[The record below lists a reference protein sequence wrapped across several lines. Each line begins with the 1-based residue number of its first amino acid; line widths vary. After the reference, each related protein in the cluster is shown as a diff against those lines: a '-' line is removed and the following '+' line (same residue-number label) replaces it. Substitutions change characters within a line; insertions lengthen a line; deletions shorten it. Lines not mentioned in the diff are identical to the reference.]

1 MVGLAKLPWVKGSTI
16 IVLWTGNWCWSC
28 LIFLCFGYGKADK
41 AHHLHSQQA
50 EVSRRRLASLQLLL
64 LKPDKGGRSSR
75 AERTGNNSHST
86 SDNSNI
92 TEYQVANK
100 FKWGAHGQPQF
111 FSLLP
116 PAQPPGNLLLRSHP
130 SRPHSQAPFS
140 LWAHLCGP
148 STAKLS
154 PLNTCCLMDS
164 RFILQT

>member
-16 IVLWTGNWCWSC
+16 IILWTGNWGWSC
-28 LIFLCFGYGKADK
+28 LIFLCLGYGKANK

-50 EVSRRRLASLQLLL
+50 KVPRRRLAASLQLLL

-100 FKWGAHGQPQF
+100 LKWGSYG
-111 FSLLP
+111 
-116 PAQPPGNLLLRSHP
+116 
-130 SRPHSQAPFS
+130 QAPFS
-140 LWAHLCGP
+140 LWAHLHGL

-154 PLNTCCLMDS
+154 GDEEWEAAGEISSEVWRICITQG
-164 RFILQT
+164 FQE